1 MREHLGDDL
10 PGQDLD
16 GAALLALGA
25 TGADVER
32 IVRGARRRARN
43 AGRSMEITDLLA
55 EIGGADD
62 RTPQEMARAA
72 IHEAGHAVVAL
83 ELGMPVGAATLR
95 AGDGKVIGVGHDRY
109 YPIERDIRDQL
120 VGLLA
125 GRAAEQVVMGE
136 PSAASGGG
144 ESSDLAQATWL
155 AARSLSE
162 FGYDAERGLLWQ
174 PMPGRMADFR
184 RVLAGDPALADL
196 VRSMLA
202 EVFSEACDIVTRRR
216 TAVQSV
222 ATALLER
229 TALDGGEVAR
239 IVEADGRGDL
249 P

>member
-1 MREHLGDDL
+1 
-10 PGQDLD
+10 
-16 GAALLALGA
+16 
-25 TGADVER
+25 
-32 IVRGARRRARN
+32 
-43 AGRSMEITDLLA
+43 MEIADLLA
-55 EIGGADD
+55 EIGGQDD

-95 AGDGKVIGVGHDRY
+95 ASDGKVIGVGHDRY

-162 FGYDAERGLLWQ
+162 FGYDADRGLLWQ

-196 VRSMLA
+196 VRA

-229 TALDGGEVAR
+229 TALDGDELVR